1 MISPPGSPPGS
12 PPPGSPP
19 PALSRTSR
27 PNSVLFAC
35 NFNSVRSAMA
45 EGLAKQ
51 MFGDSIYIDSVGVR
65 QGSVDGFAVAVMAE
79 LDIDITYHEAKTFDD
94 LEDTSFD
101 LVISLT
107 PEAQH
112 KAVELTRTMAV
123 DLEYWPSLD
132 PTGIDG
138 SREVMLDAFRQA
150 RDDLARKIKA
160 RFSGDDAER

>member
-1 MISPPGSPPGS
+1 MPRQPG
-12 PPPGSPP
+12 
-19 PALSRTSR
+19 
-27 PNSVLFAC
+27 SVLFAC
-35 NFNSVRSAMA
+35 NFNSVRSPMA
-45 EGLAKQ
+45 AGLARHL
-51 MFGDSIYIDSVGVR
+51 FGDVIFFDSAGVR
-65 QGSVDGFAVAVMAE
+65 QGGIDGFAIAAMAE
-79 LDIDITYHEAKTFDD
+79 IDIDISQHDAKTFDD

-138 SREVMLDAFRQA
+138 SREVVLDAFRQV
-150 RDDLARKIKA
+150 RDDLRRRITE
-160 RFSGDDAER
+160 RFGVTNV

>member
-1 MISPPGSPPGS
+1 MARRPG
-12 PPPGSPP
+12 
-19 PALSRTSR
+19 
-27 PNSVLFAC
+27 SVLFAC
-35 NFNSVRSAMA
+35 NFNSVRSPMA
-45 EGLAKQ
+45 EALGKDL
-51 MFGDSIYIDSVGVR
+51 FGDTICFDSVGVR
-65 QGSVDGFAVAVMAE
+65 QGSVDGFAIASMAE
-79 LDIDITYHEAKTFDD
+79 IDIDISQHDAKTFDD

-138 SREVMLDAFRQA
+138 SREVMLDAFRQV
-150 RDDLARKIKA
+150 RDDLRRRIEE
-160 RFSGDDAER
+160 RFREA

>member
-1 MISPPGSPPGS
+1 MDEFPG
-12 PPPGSPP
+12 
-19 PALSRTSR
+19 R
-27 PNSVLFAC
+27 VLFCC
-35 NFNSVRSAMA
+35 NMNSVRSPMA
-45 EGLAKQ
+45 EALGKLL
-51 MFGDSIYIDSVGVR
+51 FGDAIYFDSVGVR
-65 QGSVDGFAVAVMAE
+65 LGSVDGFAIASMTE
-79 LDIDITYHEAKTFDD
+79 IDIDISHHDAKTFDD

-138 SREVMLDAFRQA
+138 SREVMLDAFRQV
-150 RDDLARKIKA
+150 RDDLQRRIEE
-160 RFSGDDAER
+160 RFRDT